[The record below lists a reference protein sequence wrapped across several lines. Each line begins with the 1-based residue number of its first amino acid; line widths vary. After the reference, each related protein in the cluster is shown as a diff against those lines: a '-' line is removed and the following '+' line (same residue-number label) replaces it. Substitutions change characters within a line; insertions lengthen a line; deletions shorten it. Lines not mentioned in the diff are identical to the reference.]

1 MLNQNNE
8 PRFSIVHGGKSLVNF
23 TEAELL
29 AVDGITQA
37 TIDGLKAAAALE
49 TVNKKAN
56 KHIVA
61 AYPEWKQLN
70 LMRVG
75 TAQEKDKMDVFIGAV
90 QAWANSAE
98 PADADL
104 LIITP

>member
-1 MLNQNNE
+1 MQNQDNQ
-8 PRFSIVHGGKSLVNF
+8 PRFSIVHSGKSLVNF

-29 AVDGITQA
+29 AVNGVDQVI
-37 TIDGLKAAAALE
+37 IDNLKAAAALE
-49 TVNKKAN
+49 IVNKKAN

-75 TAQEKDKMDVFIGAV
+75 TVDEKNQMDSFIGAV
-90 QAWANSAE
+90 QVWANSIE
-98 PADADL
+98 PVDADL